1 MQDVTVTDNKNKAP
15 LTTLPADLPTMRPG
29 NVTINDIARIA
40 KVSKKTVSRVIN
52 ESPFVK
58 EKTRLAI
65 KQVIAE
71 LGFTPDPQARALAL
85 GKSFLIGLVYDNPSP
100 QYVVNMQRGILDAL
114 EGTDFQLVLR
124 PCDRSQP
131 DFVEQVL
138 RFAQQHKPFGLV
150 LPPSVSEAVPLAEAI
165 AEADIDYVRIASVN
179 LDDPD
184 HLILTDDAE
193 GGAQA
198 ARHLAQLGHRRIAHI
213 HGPVTFR
220 STHERRRGFE
230 TGLGETG
237 LTLDPAMVAEGGYTF
252 ASGQAAAERLLGASQ
267 RPSAIF
273 AGNDEMAT
281 GAYVAVREAGLRIPE
296 DISIVGFDDTP
307 IAGRLWPGMTTVR
320 LPIREMGHAAA
331 RLLLDTA
338 NGARRTAHLRFA
350 PELVV
355 RHSTAPPHT
364 G

>member
-1 MQDVTVTDNKNKAP
+1 MQDVAVTDNKNNDPQSAG
-15 LTTLPADLPTMRPG
+15 PTDGAMSRTG

-58 EKTRLAI
+58 EKTRAAI

-138 RFAQQHKPFGLV
+138 RFAQQHKPFGLI
-150 LPPSVSEAVPLAEAI
+150 LPPSVSEAVLLAEAI
-165 AEADIDYVRIASVN
+165 VAADIDYVRIASVN

-198 ARHLAQLGHRRIAHI
+198 ARHLALLGHRRIAHI
-213 HGPVTFR
+213 HGPITFR

-230 TGLGETG
+230 AGLAESG
-237 LTLDPAMVAEGGYTF
+237 LKLGADMVVEGGYTF
-252 ASGQAAAERLLGASQ
+252 ASGQAAAEALLAL
-267 RPSAIF
+267 PEKPTAIF

-338 NGARRTAHLRFA
+338 NGARRTTHLGFA

-355 RHSTAPPHT
+355 RNSTSSPRPA
-364 G
+364 